1 MPEKQLEKRF
11 RLAVKS
17 RGGLSLKLTTPGF
30 TGIPDRLNLLPGGR
44 LFFAEFKFGKGKLSM
59 RQEAV
64 IRVLRGLGFEVWIVD
79 ENNIDEYIKKL
90 NEAT

>member
-1 MPEKQLEKRF
+1 MPEKQIEKRF
-11 RLAVKS
+11 RLAVKA

-44 LFFAEFKFGKGKLSM
+44 VIFCEFKFGGNKLSV

-64 IRVLRGLGFEVWIVD
+64 IRVLRGLGFACWIVD
-79 ENNIDEYIKKL
+79 EFNIDEYIKL
-90 NEAT
+90 LD

>member
-17 RGGLSLKLTTPGF
+17 RGGLCLKLTTPGF

-44 LFFAEFKFGKGKLSM
+44 LFFAEFKFGHNKLSM

-64 IRVLRGLGFEVWIVD
+64 IRVLRGLGFEVWVVY
-79 ENNIDEYIKKL
+79 EFNIDDYIKQL
-90 NEAT
+90 

>member
-1 MPEKQLEKRF
+1 MREATIENRF

-30 TGIPDRLNLLPGGR
+30 TGIPDRLNLLPDGR
-44 LFFAEFKFGKGKLSM
+44 LFFAEFKYGANKLSP

-64 IRVLRGLGFEVWIVD
+64 KSVLERLGFEVWVIN
-79 ENNIDEYIKKL
+79 EKNIDESINRL
-90 NEAT
+90 